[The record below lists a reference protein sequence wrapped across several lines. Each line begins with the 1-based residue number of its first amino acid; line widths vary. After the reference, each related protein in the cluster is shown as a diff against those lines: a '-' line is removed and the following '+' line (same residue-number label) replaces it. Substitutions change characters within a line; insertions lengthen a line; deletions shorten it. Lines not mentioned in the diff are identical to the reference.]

1 MIQIIHKILVLIKNH
16 MDYFKD
22 NIFEFLF
29 KKYNRLLF
37 FKKIIFFSKYIMM
50 ENPRPEKEKVIK
62 DIRNLFRLKKNK
74 MTLQLM
80 I

>member
-1 MIQIIHKILVLIKNH
+1 MKKTYKKIYKKIYKKTNLSISFLNFNFVMIQIIHKILVLIKNH

-37 FKKIIFFSKYIMM
+37 FKKIIFFQNI
-50 ENPRPEKEKVIK
+50 
-62 DIRNLFRLKKNK
+62 
-74 MTLQLM
+74 
-80 I
+80 